1 MVEIIV
7 NLTYTA
13 MTKKIKNVSD
23 VLNVPADQR
32 IDMMNRKDN
41 TCPFCGMRLRGEIVG
56 FGRDKC
62 VQYHNCSCTVAK
74 AAAAHNTIMEA
85 LAEEKYKKDARKA
98 AVLERKRAEKEA
110 KKPKTA
116 TAAEILCVATGR
128 ILPNLHPIVADDNVS
143 IVMRNAGY
151 HEGSAKKSLFAYAK
165 AKGFD
170 AGLKN
175 AAAEMTHYICQPDKP
190 TDITEIVKDLCTK
203 YGIPDQIVA

>member
-1 MVEIIV
+1 ME
-7 NLTYTA
+7 
-13 MTKKIKNVSD
+13 KIRKVSD
-23 VLNVPADQR
+23 VLKISVKKR
-32 IDMMNRKDN
+32 IDMMNRKDYS
-41 TCPFCGMRLRGEIVG
+41 CPFCGMPLRGETVG

-62 VQYHNCSCTVAK
+62 IQYHNCSCPTAK
-74 AAAAHNTIMEA
+74 AAAAHNTIVEA
-85 LAEEKYKKDARKA
+85 LAEEKERKMARKA
-98 AVLERKRAEKEA
+98 ARLAHKRAEEEA

-151 HEGSAKKSLFAYAK
+151 HEGSAKESLFAYAK

-175 AAAEMTHYICQPDKP
+175 AAAEMTDYICQPDKP
-190 TDITEIVKDLCTK
+190 TDITEIVKELCAK
-203 YGIPDQIVA
+203 YGIPEKIVA